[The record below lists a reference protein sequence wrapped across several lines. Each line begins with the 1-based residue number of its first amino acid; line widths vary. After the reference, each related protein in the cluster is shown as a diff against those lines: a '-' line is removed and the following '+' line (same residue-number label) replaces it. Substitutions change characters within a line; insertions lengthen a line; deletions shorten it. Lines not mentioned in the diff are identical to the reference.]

1 MWIKVGEQGMFRG
14 LNAINVDDKGRIA
27 IPARYRHILE
37 EHADGHCVV
46 TIDTEQRCLLL
57 YPEPFWVEIEA
68 KLESLPSFHPATRR
82 IQRLLIGHATEI
94 EMDRNGR
101 ILLPP
106 LLREYASLDKLVML
120 VGQGKKFE
128 IWGESQW
135 RMAREG
141 WLADDLGDDDD
152 LPDQLKNLSL

>member
-1 MWIKVGEQGMFRG
+1 MFRG
-14 LNAINVDDKGRIA
+14 LNSINMDEKGRIT
-27 IPARYRHILE
+27 IPSRYRDLID
-37 EHADGHCVV
+37 EHADGACVM

-57 YPEPFWVEIEA
+57 YPQSHWEEIEK
-68 KLESLPSFHPATRR
+68 KLESLPSFNAASRR

-101 ILLPP
+101 ILVPP
-106 LLREYASLDKLVML
+106 LLREYAGLDKLVML

-135 RMAREG
+135 NMARDG
-141 WLADDLGDDDD
+141 WLADDLGDEDD
-152 LPDQLKNLSL
+152 LPDQLKDLSL